1 MTKRQRGVEEKV
13 RQSKSH
19 FTTCA
24 PAGEGP
30 SGQSERLAGAG
41 EGSAGAEKNPFS
53 AIFTMQRSPL
63 ASLLAFRTS

>member
-1 MTKRQRGVEEKV
+1 MGGCVTKRQRGVEEKV

-19 FTTCA
+19 FTTGT

-41 EGSAGAEKNPFS
+41 EGSAGAE
-53 AIFTMQRSPL
+53 
-63 ASLLAFRTS
+63 